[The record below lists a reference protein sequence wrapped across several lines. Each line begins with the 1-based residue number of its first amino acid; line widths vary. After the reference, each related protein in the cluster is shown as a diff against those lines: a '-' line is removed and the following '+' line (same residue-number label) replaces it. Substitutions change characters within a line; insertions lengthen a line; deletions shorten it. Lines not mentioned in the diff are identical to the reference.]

1 MTRKTSPTEEDIG
14 TCRERVRFGAGRGG
28 GGGWGGVGMR
38 EGRRALM
45 LWLRCGSTLE
55 LKNMMFKSTWGRSS
69 G

>member
-1 MTRKTSPTEEDIG
+1 
-14 TCRERVRFGAGRGG
+14 
-28 GGGWGGVGMR
+28 MR